1 MKALQVMV
9 KRTMASVKCAD
20 ISCKYLSERGT
31 CKAKKI
37 ELSWH
42 SVATM
47 NEGRKE
53 FLRCKQHEESADYK
67 RIAKWFE
74 EHK

>member
-1 MKALQVMV
+1 MV
-9 KRTMASVKCAD
+9 SLKCAD

-42 SVATM
+42 SVVTM

-53 FLRCKQHEESADYK
+53 FLRCKQHEKSAYYK
-67 RIAKWFE
+67 RIERLLQDVGGSTGQGKRCQ
-74 EHK
+74 H